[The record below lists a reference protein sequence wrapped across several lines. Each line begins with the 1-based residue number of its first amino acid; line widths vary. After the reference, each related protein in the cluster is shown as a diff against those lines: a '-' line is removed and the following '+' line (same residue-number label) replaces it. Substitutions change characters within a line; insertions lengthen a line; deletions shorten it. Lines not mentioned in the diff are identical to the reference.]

1 MKQSR
6 NHQQPSKVENKANKP
21 KSPKGWKFIK
31 IILVVSRFIVK
42 YILQEDA
49 LGNEIISWR
58 TLL

>member
-6 NHQQPSKVENKANKP
+6 NHQQPSKVENKPNKP

-42 YILQEDA
+42 YILQEDD
-49 LGNEIISWR
+49 LGN
-58 TLL
+58 

>member
-42 YILQEDA
+42 YILQEDD
-49 LGNEIISWR
+49 LGN
-58 TLL
+58 